1 MYCTNCSYELAS
13 ESPYCPHCGTKASG
27 STSRSASAGRPAPAP
42 IQEAG
47 AAGQAVAGA
56 KKSKWRLLVVVAL
69 VAVVA
74 WGLVGFFGNRSLE
87 KDLNDEALQEIATSV
102 KEAHGVIPCD
112 VRVRVSDNTILVCS
126 QLSVGVNTLLGTDVM
141 RYYEGLGIDQAV
153 AQVVFDERTVSE
165 LTETCRQLEGAGY
178 SNVEIIYEEIDR
190 DGGVLL
196 SRTFTSNG

>member
-13 ESPYCPHCGTKASG
+13 ESPYCPHCGTKTFG
-27 STSRSASAGRPAPAP
+27 SASHPASVGRPASTP

-47 AAGQAVAGA
+47 AAGQAVAEA
-56 KKSKWRLLVVVAL
+56 KKPKWRLVVVAVL

-74 WGLVGFFGNRSLE
+74 WGLFGFFGNRSLE
-87 KDLNDEALQEIATSV
+87 RDLNNEALQEIATSV

-126 QLSVGVNTLLGTDVM
+126 QLAVGVNTLFGDDVM
-141 RYYEGLGIDQAV
+141 RYYEGLGIDQLV
-153 AQVVFDERTVSE
+153 AQMVFDEQTVSE
-165 LTETCRQLEGAGY
+165 LTETCRQLESAGY

-190 DGGVLL
+190 DGGALL

>member
-13 ESPYCPHCGTKASG
+13 ESPYCPHCGTKTYG
-27 STSRSASAGRPAPAP
+27 GTSRAASAGRPAPMP
-42 IQEAG
+42 IQEVG
-47 AAGQAVAGA
+47 AAGQVGAEA
-56 KKSKWRLLVVVAL
+56 KKPKWRLAVVAVL

-102 KEAHGVIPCD
+102 KEAHGVIPCE
-112 VRVRVSDNTILVCS
+112 VGVRVSDNTILVCS
-126 QLSVGVNTLLGTDVM
+126 QISVGVNTLLGTDVM
-141 RYYEGLGIDQAV
+141 RYYEGLGIDQVV
-153 AQVVFDERTVSE
+153 AQMVFSEQTVGE
-165 LTETCRQLEGAGY
+165 LTETCRQLESAGY
-178 SNVEIIYEEIDR
+178 SNVRIVYEEIDR